1 MIWRKN
7 HLFVNDEIFPEMCI
21 VVKHAIDE
29 NKTQTIH
36 KLITDSNGDQ
46 KKSLLPGYNDPITLE
61 TALNMFLFIRLLTFV
76 QNFHCLRVHNLITH
90 FGRWILLCLLVQ
102 TYLRGLL

>member
-7 HLFVNDEIFPEMCI
+7 PLFVNFQKSCMA
-21 VVKHAIDE
+21 VKHAIDE

-46 KKSLLPGYNDPITLE
+46 KKLFNIIKTLL
-61 TALNMFLFIRLLTFV
+61 
-76 QNFHCLRVHNLITH
+76 
-90 FGRWILLCLLVQ
+90 GRQKKLV
-102 TYLRGLL
+102 LPD